1 MILIHGSKFDRKHYF
16 LLKEASNRQ
25 RIICS
30 IESLE
35 LNKKRFINFP
45 QKYCVCVWGVW
56 VRLSI
61 GVLQQRKVTYL
72 KGTFLNLFDFFTTKW
87 KYKRIFLYTF
97 DAFYLR

>member
-1 MILIHGSKFDRKHYF
+1 MILIHGSKFDRIHYF

-35 LNKKRFINFP
+35 LNKKDLSISHKSIVGR
-45 QKYCVCVWGVW
+45 VW

-61 GVLQQRKVTYL
+61 GVLQQRKVTFL
-72 KGTFLNLFDFFTTKW
+72 KGTFLNLFDFY
-87 KYKRIFLYTF
+87 YKIKI
-97 DAFYLR
+97 